1 MTNVPEK
8 SPDAAGDTPPRRF
21 NMATDAPTTVAS
33 CIDPSAFLYLEWV
46 PKEFLPPQKEIALLP
61 LIRKWFSWMKS
72 LRGRT

>member
-1 MTNVPEK
+1 MTNVPEE

-46 PKEFLPPQKEIALLP
+46 PSEFLPPREPSVLMP
-61 LIRKWFSWMKS
+61 H
-72 LRGRT
+72 LRRFWGWLKGLRS